1 MLAALAMTAG
11 LMGEPEVRTA
21 RVAPDD
27 LADMQCIVTL
37 MEGIGEDEA
46 KNLSILSTLSY
57 FMGKL
62 AGRAQV
68 EPWNKVLVAY
78 RAGLDQTARTKM
90 FEDHGARCMAEGL
103 APAAIFLQLT
113 MADTLAA
120 IAASSD

>member
-1 MLAALAMTAG
+1 VIVGFEVLAAMAITAG
-11 LMGEPEVRTA
+11 L
-21 RVAPDD
+21 
-27 LADMQCIVTL
+27 
-37 MEGIGEDEA
+37 
-46 KNLSILSTLSY
+46 
-57 FMGKL
+57 MGKL

-78 RAGLDQTARTKM
+78 RAGFDQTARTKM
-90 FEDHGARCMAEGL
+90 VEDHGARCMAEGL